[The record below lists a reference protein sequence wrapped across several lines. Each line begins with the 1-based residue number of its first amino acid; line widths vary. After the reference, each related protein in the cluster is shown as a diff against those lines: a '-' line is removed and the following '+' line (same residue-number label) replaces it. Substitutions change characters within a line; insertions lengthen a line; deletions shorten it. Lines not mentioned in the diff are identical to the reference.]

1 MKAIISIILIAAS
14 IAFFVFFT
22 KPQWT
27 ELKANRLEVEK
38 LNIAQENAKKLKARI
53 DGLSKIRSSITD
65 QDHEKIKKMIPDNVE
80 NVKLIID
87 FDNMLQD
94 LVAQNKTEALYKSAG
109 DTGKISIDNP
119 KITQGTTV
127 LDGTFDA
134 TQLGVADFSFS
145 VSLTYQDFLDFLRR
159 IENST
164 RVFDVESISFSAPN
178 SSGVKDPNN
187 IVYTFNIALK
197 TYWLKSK

>member
-1 MKAIISIILIAAS
+1 
-14 IAFFVFFT
+14 
-22 KPQWT
+22 
-27 ELKANRLEVEK
+27 
-38 LNIAQENAKKLKARI
+38 
-53 DGLSKIRSSITD
+53 
-65 QDHEKIKKMIPDNVE
+65 
-80 NVKLIID
+80 
-87 FDNMLQD
+87 MLQD

-145 VSLTYQDFLDFLRR
+145 VSLTYQDFLYFLRR

-178 SSGVKDPNN
+178 ASGVKDPNN

>member
-14 IAFFVFFT
+14 IAFFMFFT
-22 KPQWT
+22 KKQWV

-38 LNIAQENAKKLKARI
+38 LNIAQDNARKLKDKI
-53 DGLSKIRSSITD
+53 DSLSKIRSSIVD
-65 QDHEKIKKMIPDNVE
+65 QDEKIKKMIPNNVE

-94 LVAQNKTEALYKSAG
+94 LVATNKTESLYKSAG

-119 KITQGTTV
+119 KITQGTAV
-127 LDGTFDA
+127 VDGSFDA

-145 VSLTYQDFLDFLRR
+145 VALTYNDFLDFLKR
-159 IENST
+159 IETST
-164 RVFDVESISFSAPN
+164 RIFDIESISFSTPG
-178 SSGVKDPNN
+178 SVGTKDPNN

>member
-1 MKAIISIILIAAS
+1 
-14 IAFFVFFT
+14 
-22 KPQWT
+22 
-27 ELKANRLEVEK
+27 
-38 LNIAQENAKKLKARI
+38 
-53 DGLSKIRSSITD
+53 
-65 QDHEKIKKMIPDNVE
+65 MIPDNVE